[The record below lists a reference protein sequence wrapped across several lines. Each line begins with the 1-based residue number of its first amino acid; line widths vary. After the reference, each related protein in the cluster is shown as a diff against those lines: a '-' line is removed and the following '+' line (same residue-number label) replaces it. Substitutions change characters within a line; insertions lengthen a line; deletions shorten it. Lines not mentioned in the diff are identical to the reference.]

1 MFARTTEAQAPQ
13 SGDYK
18 WWRAVDQLGTAPA
31 DPIDVLA
38 APLFDFDWCAVR
50 HVSLGA
56 TPHQVKFCR
65 DTHTLMVFDRGSF
78 VEGERWVAG
87 TRLSTSGPL
96 DIGLDVV
103 PANVEFQALAGPG
116 SNIGCTMIS
125 VIGDAFAE
133 VTSST
138 LRSASNLQASINLD
152 TGLLSQLIERLRQ
165 VSRSEEGPSQR
176 QYIESICMVLFREVL
191 HVQQQSNVSSPQRS
205 TGGGLSPRVQR
216 LIKDFLREHDGLD
229 QKVTP
234 QLLADLVGVSRFHFT
249 RAFKVSFGLPPHKYL
264 LNLRLRKAAD
274 LLRDTRLPI
283 TDIALDVGF
292 SCSSEFAR
300 AFKEAMEYTP
310 REFRQLQ
317 R

>member
-1 MFARTTEAQAPQ
+1 MLARTTEPREAQSAE
-13 SGDYK
+13 YK

-56 TPHQVKFCR
+56 TPHQVRFCR

-78 VEGERWVAG
+78 VQGERWFAG

-103 PANVEFQALAGPG
+103 PANVEFKAFAGAG

-133 VTSST
+133 VASPP
-138 LRSASNLQASINLD
+138 LRSASTLQASINLD
-152 TGLLSQLIERLRQ
+152 TGLLSHLTERLRQ
-165 VSRSEEGPSQR
+165 VSRSEDGPTQR

-191 HVQQQSNVSSPQRS
+191 HVQQQSNVSSPQRQ
-205 TGGGLSPRVQR
+205 TGGLSPRMQR

-234 QLLADLVGVSRFHFT
+234 QFLADLVGVSRFHFT

-274 LLRDTRLPI
+274 MLRDTHLPI

-310 REFRQLQ
+310 REFRQMQ